1 MTVTCADCGK
11 VYGVGDWYKCPHE
24 PIHAGRGADV
34 TWPGGRTFEN
44 LADTPMTFYSPREQ
58 QQYMKAH
65 RIEEFVRH
73 VPVPGSDKSP
83 HTVKWASMSAE
94 TLAGAKE
101 MLERVGKSS
110 RVAENP
116 TYIKEFSV
124 TISDVVEP
132 VRGSLS

>member
-1 MTVTCADCGK
+1 VTVTCSDCGK
-11 VYGVGDWYKCPHE
+11 DYGIGDWYQCPHE

-44 LADTPMTFYSPREQ
+44 LSDQPMTFYSPTEKA
-58 QQYMKAH
+58 QYLKAN

-83 HTVKWASMSAE
+83 HTVKWAAMSAE
-94 TLAGAKE
+94 TLAGAAE
-101 MLERVGKSS
+101 MLARVGKSS
-110 RVAENP
+110 RVAESP

>member
-1 MTVTCADCGK
+1 
-11 VYGVGDWYKCPHE
+11 
-24 PIHAGRGADV
+24 
-34 TWPGGRTFEN
+34 
-44 LADTPMTFYSPREQ
+44 LTFYSPREQ

-110 RVAENP
+110 SRP
-116 TYIKEFSV
+116 DSGTYIKEFSV